1 MQKLATYTVH
11 KSTIQVIGP
20 IWMPPITCAMEY
32 SLTEWDVNNISP
44 ITRDEVAHWLSLNSG
59 DFQGID
65 DFRAD
70 IYDPVDKRDIVIP
83 WALEDSDMIYSDLMY
98 GSEE

>member
-1 MQKLATYTVH
+1 MATYTVH

-44 ITRDEVAHWLSLNSG
+44 ITRDEVAYWLSLNSG

-70 IYDPVDKRDIVIP
+70 IYDPSTGHDIVFE
-83 WALEDSDMIYSDLMY
+83 WEDPE
-98 GSEE
+98 SEMTYNACMWPED